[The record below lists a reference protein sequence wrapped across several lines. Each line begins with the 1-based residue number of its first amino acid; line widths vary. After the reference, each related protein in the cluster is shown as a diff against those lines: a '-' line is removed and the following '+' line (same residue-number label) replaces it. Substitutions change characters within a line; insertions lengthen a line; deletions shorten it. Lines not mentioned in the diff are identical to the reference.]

1 MPVTVQINGRYVTLE
16 DNEVTMLI
24 RRLVAEVRQ
33 RVWAPASGLFLSSYG
48 RWEWHFNQRRHPI
61 HWVIEAAGGADLP
74 NASTVRRLKRLH
86 DQLNRQVT
94 PQNIRRFFQDF
105 ATWQRDAAT
114 FRRNM
119 SRYLNDFE
127 GGGETS
133 VQVLTI
139 TRDASFLTLQLC
151 AAISTGGASAGASA
165 SAAAAGGAGTA
176 LLRAAATGFVI
187 NEMRN
192 SATRLGQA
200 MSGRPMTMRDTLNQ
214 IGQNALQSTSD
225 AMLGEIVGHFI
236 RPLKDMLSNAAIREV
251 RNGNL
256 VRGVTLE
263 LGNDRIVA
271 VVGEAVN
278 ELQRQPRRLRPALRD
293 TPRARSAD
301 EAARSTSRHLMA
313 NRDFRNDLARR
324 LRAEHDLMCVQ

>member
-1 MPVTVQINGRYVTLE
+1 MTVTVEINGQSVTLE
-16 DNEVTMLI
+16 DNEVNALI
-24 RRLVAEVRQ
+24 RRLVGEVRQ
-33 RVWAPASGLFLSSYG
+33 RIWMPAAGLFRSSFG
-48 RWEWHFNQRRHPI
+48 RWEWHFNERRNPI

-74 NASTVRRLKRLH
+74 NASTARRLKRRH
-86 DQLNRQVT
+86 DQLNRLVT
-94 PQNIRRFFQDF
+94 PQGISRFFDGF
-105 ATWQRDAAT
+105 ANWQRDAAT

-139 TRDASFLTLQLC
+139 TRDASFLTLQVC

-165 SAAAAGGAGTA
+165 AAASGGAGTA
-176 LLRAAATGFVI
+176 LVRAAATTFVI

-192 SATRLGQA
+192 SSTRLGQA
-200 MSGRPMTMRDTLNQ
+200 LSGRPMSMRDTLNQ
-214 IGQNALQSTSD
+214 IGANALSSTSD

-236 RPLKDMLSNAAIREV
+236 RPLKDMISNAAIREV

-256 VRGVTLE
+256 VRGVALE
-263 LGNDRIVA
+263 MGNDRIVA
-271 VVGEAVN
+271 IVGEAVN
-278 ELQRQPRRLRPALRD
+278 AVQRQPRVLRPALRD

-301 EAARSTSRHLMA
+301 DAARSTSRHLMA
-313 NRDFRNDLARR
+313 NRDFRADLARR
-324 LRAEHDLMCVQ
+324 LRAEHDQMCQ

>member
-1 MPVTVQINGRYVTLE
+1 MTITVELNGQLITLE
-16 DNEVTMLI
+16 DNEVQALM
-24 RRLVAEVRQ
+24 RRLVGEVRQ
-33 RVWAPASGLFLSSYG
+33 RIWMPASGLFRSSFG
-48 RWEWHFNQRRHPI
+48 RWEWHFGQRRHPI

-74 NASTVRRLKRLH
+74 NASTARRLKRRH
-86 DQLNRQVT
+86 DQLNRLVT
-94 PQNIRRFFQDF
+94 PQGISRFFEGF
-105 ATWQRDAAT
+105 ANWQRDAAT

-127 GGGETS
+127 GGGERS

-139 TRDASFLTLQLC
+139 TRDASFLTLQVC
-151 AAISTGGASAGASA
+151 AAIASGGATAGA
-165 SAAAAGGAGTA
+165 SAAAATGGAGAA
-176 LLRAAATGFVI
+176 LARAAATTFVI

-192 SATRLGQA
+192 SSTRLGQA
-200 MSGRPMTMRDTLNQ
+200 LAGRPMTMRDTVAQ

-236 RPLKDMLSNAAIREV
+236 RPLKEMLSNAAIREV

-263 LGNDRIVA
+263 MGNDRITGI
-271 VVGEAVN
+271 VGEAVN
-278 ELQRQPRRLRPALRD
+278 ELQRQPRRLRPVVRD
-293 TPRARSAD
+293 VPRARSAD

-313 NRDFRNDLARR
+313 NRDFRTLLARR
-324 LRAEHDLMCVQ
+324 LRAEHDQMCVQ